1 MSSKVKICQDY
12 HEIEIKIIQ
21 AYLPHK
27 IVTALCQ
34 RGMV

>member
-1 MSSKVKICQDY
+1 MSSRGKNCQEEY
-12 HEIEIKIIQ
+12 EIEIEVVQ